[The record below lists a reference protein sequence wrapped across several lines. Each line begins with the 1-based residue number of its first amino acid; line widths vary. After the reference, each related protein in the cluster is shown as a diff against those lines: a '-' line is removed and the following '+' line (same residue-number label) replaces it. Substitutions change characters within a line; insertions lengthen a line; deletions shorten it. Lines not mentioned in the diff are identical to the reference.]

1 MSGVAPPS
9 PGASPSMP
17 SFFGS
22 PSTAAGMGGTA
33 TAASPSNLMQ
43 QFERRRVLQ
52 CMLHSKAFEGE
63 GLLYPHLRFSIPA
76 LLHSCA
82 SPFLP
87 FLVCCVPHDFAPV
100 RAQAWSERM
109 RLLWWTRVTCVG
121 STLGR
126 C

>member
-1 MSGVAPPS
+1 MLYPGGGPVSGVAPPS

-63 GLLYPHLRFSIPA
+63 GCLQPTPA
-76 LLHSCA
+76 LLHSC
-82 SPFLP
+82 P
-87 FLVCCVPHDFAPV
+87 VWFAACLMTLHLYARRPGQ
-100 RAQAWSERM
+100 RRCGCSGG
-109 RLLWWTRVTCVG
+109 RV
-121 STLGR
+121 
-126 C
+126 